1 MDFRVSFNF
10 WSLVHSENELPIGQ
24 EGQGQEQ
31 RWRPQTQVQKLVY
44 RSLLLSLWYT
54 DYQHTQPL
62 RHTQPITTQALT
74 THSPSEVHSRSPHKP
89 SAHTAHQYTYTCL
102 AHSLSLPIDPYHRKT
117 LILQLLTT
125 DNLRQSIARSKVQ
138 LHTPPSH
145 FGSASEDGIGLF
157 FFGNYSNSR
166 HMLGSHILVF

>member
-31 RWRPQTQVQKLVY
+31 RWRPRTQVQKLVY

-62 RHTQPITTQALT
+62 RSTQPITTQALS
-74 THSPSEVHSRSPHKP
+74 THSPSVYIHLPSTQPLTPYRPIPQEDSHPTAPHHRQPTAVHSKIQSTAPH
-89 SAHTAHQYTYTCL
+89 T
-102 AHSLSLPIDPYHRKT
+102 SLPVWFS
-117 LILQLLTT
+117 
-125 DNLRQSIARSKVQ
+125 LRGWHWA
-138 LHTPPSH
+138 
-145 FGSASEDGIGLF
+145 LF
-157 FFGNYSNSR
+157 LWELFRF
-166 HMLGSHILVF
+166 